1 MSAETSIPPPRISG
15 AQLPDAVQSLLTD
28 SPVGFALLD
37 SDDVFSTIN
46 QRLAAV
52 LDRTPA
58 ECLGR
63 TPGDLLE
70 ESGERTAAADH
81 RACLASV
88 REDGHAVRDRYRTRT
103 GQRWDLTWFP
113 VTEPD
118 TGDSYVALIAVHDA
132 GRASGHDG
140 VDGGTTAHRDEQR
153 LRALLRAGNQIVWT
167 AGPGGDVHE
176 DCPQWRAITGQD
188 LDHYLGRGWL
198 EALHPDDRARVE
210 RAWDDAVLDVTP
222 FDAMFRV
229 RTCSGGYGHYRARAH
244 PIMDGS
250 RTTEWVGTLV
260 DITNEREA
268 DELRQRLNQQLS
280 EAAMRT
286 ARLQKAT
293 SDLAEALTAD
303 EVVNAMSQI
312 GRSGV
317 GADHTC
323 VVLLDRGRLRLHAVA
338 AEHTHQLPGS
348 AFPVDHP
355 DIAARAI
362 ADRLPRLAANPA
374 ELAEL
379 LDDAPEVAELV
390 RSTPERA
397 WVALPMMAAGH
408 PIGALR
414 FAFSSP
420 RRVTDEERV
429 FLEALAGQCAL
440 AIGRALLYEQEHNT
454 AVELQ
459 RSLLPEELP
468 EVRGVRLAA
477 YYRSG
482 SQNVQVGGDWYDA
495 FPLPDGRVAGVLGD
509 VMGKGIQAAA
519 GMSRIRNALRALAFS
534 MPEPAD
540 VLAGLDR
547 MFSAT
552 EGMDQVTTLVYF
564 VLDPVTGQL
573 DLSNAGHLPPLVVAG
588 SAGPS
593 LLETDPDTPLGVSS
607 ARGHHKFFVQPGNTV
622 VLYSDGLVEN
632 RKRSVDSGL
641 DELVDV
647 VSSAPPEVVG
657 DSQQMLEY
665 LVESMLD
672 GYEQD
677 DDVTLLAV
685 QLPVI
690 DSASER

>member
-1 MSAETSIPPPRISG
+1 MSAETSIPPPRVSG
-15 AQLPDAVQSLLTD
+15 AELPDAVGSLLTD
-28 SPVGFALLD
+28 SPIGFALLGPD
-37 SDDVFSTIN
+37 GLLGTIN
-46 QRLAAV
+46 QRLAADV
-52 LDRTPA
+52 LGRAPA

-63 TPGDLLE
+63 DPGDLLE
-70 ESGERTAAADH
+70 ESGDRDAAADH
-81 RACLASV
+81 RSGPARARESGQPV
-88 REDGHAVRDRYRTRT
+88 RGRHRAPA
-103 GQRWDLTWFP
+103 GQPWDLTWFP

-118 TGDSYVALIAVHDA
+118 TDEEYVALIAVPA
-132 GRASGHDG
+132 GEGAEPADDG
-140 VDGGTTAHRDEQR
+140 AALRRDEQR
-153 LRALLRAGNQIVWT
+153 LRALFQSGNQIVWA
-167 AGPGGDVHE
+167 AGPGGEIRE
-176 DCPQWRAITGQD
+176 DCPQWRAVTGQE
-188 LDHYLGRGWL
+188 LEHYLGRGWL
-198 EALHPDDRARVE
+198 DALHPEDRPRVE
-210 RAWDDAVLDVTP
+210 RAWEDSVLDVTP

-229 RTCSGGYGHYRARAH
+229 RTRSGGYGHYRARAH
-244 PIMDGS
+244 PVMEGT
-250 RTTEWVGTLV
+250 RTAEWIGTLA

-303 EVVNAMSQI
+303 EVVNAMSEI

-323 VVLLDRGRLRLHAVA
+323 VVLLDRDRLRLRTIAAAHA
-338 AEHTHQLPGS
+338 HQLPRS
-348 AFPVDHP
+348 TFPTGHP
-355 DIAARAI
+355 DIAALAV

-374 ELAEL
+374 ELGAL
-379 LDDAPEVAELV
+379 FDGAPEVDELV
-390 RSTPERA
+390 GSTPERA
-397 WVALPMMAAGH
+397 WIALPMMTAGR

-414 FAFSSP
+414 FAFSTP
-420 RRVTDEERV
+420 REVSDDERV

-440 AIGRALLYEQEHNT
+440 AIGRATLYEQEHST
-454 AVELQ
+454 AEELQ

-468 EVRGVRLAA
+468 GVRGVRLAA

-509 VMGKGIQAAA
+509 VMGKGIPAAA

-588 SAGPS
+588 GARPS
-593 LLETDPDTPLGVSS
+593 LLDTEPDTPLGVSS
-607 ARGHHKFFVQPGNTV
+607 PRGHHKFFVQPGNTV
-622 VLYSDGLVEN
+622 ALYSDGLVEN
-632 RKRSVDSGL
+632 RKRSVYSGL
-641 DELVDV
+641 DELVHV
-647 VSSAPPEVVG
+647 ASSAPPEVVG
-657 DSQQMLEY
+657 DPQQMLEY

-690 DSASER
+690 DSAPER

>member
-1 MSAETSIPPPRISG
+1 MSAETSIPPPRIS
-15 AQLPDAVQSLLTD
+15 AAELPDAVKSLLTD
-28 SPVGFALLD
+28 APIGFALLGP
-37 SDDVFSTIN
+37 DDVFVSINARMASVLGSTP
-46 QRLAAV
+46 
-52 LDRTPA
+52 DR
-58 ECLGR
+58 CLGR
-63 TPGDLLE
+63 TPAEAGEQAGDPDGA
-70 ESGERTAAADH
+70 SAHSTSVAKVRDTGRSVRGRHRTA
-81 RACLASV
+81 S
-88 REDGHAVRDRYRTRT
+88 
-103 GQRWDLTWFP
+103 GQTWDLTWFP
-113 VTEPD
+113 VNDPSD
-118 TGDSYVALIAVHDA
+118 GARHIALIAARDHEDA
-132 GRASGHDG
+132 S
-140 VDGGTTAHRDEQR
+140 HREEER
-153 LRALLRAGNQIVWT
+153 LRALLQAGNQIIWS
-167 AGPGGDVHE
+167 AGAGGDVRE

-188 LDHYLGRGWL
+188 LDAYLGRGWL
-198 EALHPDDRARVE
+198 DAVHPDDRPGVE

-229 RTCSGGYGHYRARAH
+229 RTRAGGHVHYRARAN
-244 PIMDGS
+244 PIMDGAA
-250 RTTEWVGTLV
+250 TAEWVGTLV

-303 EVVNAMSQI
+303 EVVQAMSEI

-317 GADHTC
+317 GADHTS
-323 VVLLDRGRLRLHAVA
+323 VALFDRDRLRLRVLSADGCLG
-338 AEHTHQLPGS
+338 LPERGFS
-348 AFPVDHP
+348 LDYP
-355 DIAARAI
+355 DVAARAV
-362 ADRLPRLAANPA
+362 ASRAPRLAASPA
-374 ELAEL
+374 DLRELMEH
-379 LDDAPEVAELV
+379 APEVDELLE
-390 RSTPERA
+390 RTSERA
-397 WVALPMMAAGH
+397 WVALPMMAAGR

-414 FAFSSP
+414 FSFRAQ
-420 RRVTDEERV
+420 RDVTDEERV

-440 AIGRALLYEQEHNT
+440 AIGRAIVYEREHGT
-454 AVELQ
+454 AEELQ

-468 EVRGVRLAA
+468 VVAGVRLAA

-482 SQNVQVGGDWYDA
+482 SQHVQVGGDWYDA
-495 FPLPDGRVAGVLGD
+495 FPLSDGRVAGVLGD

-540 VLAGLDR
+540 VLTGLDR
-547 MFSAT
+547 MFTAT

-588 SAGPS
+588 NAGPS
-593 LLETDPDTPLGVSS
+593 LLDTEPDTPLGVSS
-607 ARGHHKFFVQPGNTV
+607 PRGHHKFFVQPGNTV
-622 VLYSDGLVEN
+622 ALYSDGLVEN
-632 RKRSVDSGL
+632 RRRSVDAGL
-641 DELVDV
+641 DELVRV
-647 VSSAPPEVVG
+647 ASRARPEVVG
-657 DSQQMLEY
+657 DPQQMLEY
-665 LVESMLD
+665 LVERMLD

>member
-1 MSAETSIPPPRISG
+1 M
-15 AQLPDAVQSLLTD
+15 QSLLTD

-37 SDDVFSTIN
+37 SDDAFSTVN

-70 ESGERTAAADH
+70 ESGERAAAADH

-88 REDGHAVRDRYRTRT
+88 REDGHAVRDRHRTRS
-103 GQRWDLTWFP
+103 GQLWDLTWFP

-118 TGDSYVALIAVHDA
+118 TGDSCVALIAVHDA
-132 GRASGHDG
+132 GRGAGHDG
-140 VDGGTTAHRDEQR
+140 ARVGAAAHRDEQR
-153 LRALLRAGNQIVWT
+153 LRALLHAGNQIVWT
-167 AGPGGDVHE
+167 AGPGGDVLE

-188 LDHYLGRGWL
+188 LDRYLGRGWL

-303 EVVNAMSQI
+303 EVVNAMSEI

-323 VVLLDRGRLRLHAVA
+323 VVLMDRARLRLRTIA
-338 AEHTHQLPGS
+338 AEHAHQLPRS
-348 AFPVDHP
+348 AFPTDHP

-362 ADRLPRLAANPA
+362 ADRLPRLAADPA
-374 ELAEL
+374 ELSEL
-379 LDDAPEVAELV
+379 LDGAPEVDELV

-440 AIGRALLYEQEHNT
+440 AIGRAVLYEQEHST

-540 VLAGLDR
+540 VLTGLDR

-593 LLETDPDTPLGVSS
+593 LLDTDPDTPLGVSS

-647 VSSAPPEVVG
+647 ASSAPPEVVG

-690 DSASER
+690 DSVSER

>member
-1 MSAETSIPPPRISG
+1 MSAETSIPPPRTTRTE
-15 AQLPDAVQSLLTD
+15 LPDAVKTLLTD
-28 SPVGFALLD
+28 SPVGFALLGPD
-37 SDDVFSTIN
+37 GVFDTIN
-46 QRLAAV
+46 QCLAAV
-52 LDRTPA
+52 LGRTPA

-63 TPGDLLE
+63 TPVDLLR
-70 ESGERTAAADH
+70 ESGEHDAAADH
-81 RACLASV
+81 HTWLDGV
-88 REDGHAVRDRYRTRT
+88 REEGRVVRGRYRTSAGRL
-103 GQRWDLTWFP
+103 WELTWFP

-118 TGDSYVALIAVHDA
+118 TGEDRVALIAVPGVEQDA
-132 GRASGHDG
+132 VHDG
-140 VDGGTTAHRDEQR
+140 GPAHRDEQR
-153 LRALLRAGNQIVWT
+153 LRALLQAGNQIFWT
-167 AGPGGDVHE
+167 AGPGGDIQE
-176 DCPQWRAITGQD
+176 DCPQWRAITGQEPER
-188 LDHYLGRGWL
+188 YLGRGWL
-198 EALHPDDRARVE
+198 EALHPDDRPRVE

-229 RTCSGGYGHYRARAH
+229 RTVSGGYGHYRARAH
-244 PIMDGS
+244 PIMEGS
-250 RTTEWVGTLV
+250 RPAEWVGTLA

-268 DELRQRLNQQLS
+268 DELRRRLNQQLS

-303 EVVNAMSQI
+303 EVVDAMSEI

-323 VVLLDRGRLRLHAVA
+323 VVLLDRDRLRLHTIAT
-338 AEHTHQLPGS
+338 EHAHRLPRS
-348 AFPVDHP
+348 VFPLDHP

-362 ADRLPRLAANPA
+362 VDRSPRLAAGPA
-374 ELAEL
+374 QLSEL

-397 WVALPMMAAGH
+397 WVALPMMAAGR

-414 FAFSSP
+414 FAFSTP
-420 RRVTDEERV
+420 REITDEERV

-440 AIGRALLYEQEHNT
+440 AIGRATLYEQEHST
-454 AVELQ
+454 AEELQ

-509 VMGKGIQAAA
+509 VMGKGIPAAA

-540 VLAGLDR
+540 VLTGLDR
-547 MFSAT
+547 MFAAT

-588 SAGPS
+588 NAGPF
-593 LLETDPDTPLGVSS
+593 LLDTEPDTPLGISS
-607 ARGHHKFFVQPGNTV
+607 ERGHHKFFVQPGNTV
-622 VLYSDGLVEN
+622 ALYSDGLVEN

-641 DELVDV
+641 GELVDV
-647 VSSAPPEVVG
+647 ASSAPPEAVG
-657 DSQQMLEY
+657 DPQQMLEY

-690 DSASER
+690 DSAPEQ

>member
-1 MSAETSIPPPRISG
+1 MSAETSIPPPRVNG
-15 AQLPDAVQSLLTD
+15 AELPDAVKSLLSD
-28 SPVGFALLD
+28 SPIGFALLD
-37 SDDVFSTIN
+37 PDDVVSTIN

-52 LDRTPA
+52 LGRTPA

-63 TPGDLLE
+63 APGDLLE
-70 ESGERTAAADH
+70 EDGETAAAAVH

-88 REDGHAVRDRYRTRT
+88 RQDGRAVREGHRTSA
-103 GQRWDLTWFP
+103 GQLWDLTWFP
-113 VTEPD
+113 VAEPG
-118 TGDSYVALIAVHDA
+118 TGDSYVALIAVHDVGRGA
-132 GRASGHDG
+132 GREVVHDG
-140 VDGGTTAHRDEQR
+140 TAARRDEQR
-153 LRALLRAGNQIVWT
+153 LRALLQAANQIVWT
-167 AGPGGDVHE
+167 AGPGGDIHE
-176 DCPQWRAITGQD
+176 DCPQWRAVTGQD
-188 LDHYLGRGWL
+188 REHYLGRGWL
-198 EALHPDDRARVE
+198 EALHPDDRVRVGN
-210 RAWDDAVLDVTP
+210 AWDDAVLDVTP
-222 FDAMFRV
+222 FDAIFRM

-244 PIMDGS
+244 PIMDGP
-250 RTTEWVGTLV
+250 RTAEWVGTLV

-268 DELRQRLNQQLS
+268 EELRQRLNQQLS

-293 SDLAEALTAD
+293 SDLAEALTAA
-303 EVVNAMSQI
+303 EVVNAMSEI

-317 GADHTC
+317 GADHTS
-323 VVLLDRGRLRLHAVA
+323 VVLLDRARLRLRTIA
-338 AEHTHQLPGS
+338 AEHAHQLPR
-348 AFPVDHP
+348 ACFPPDHP

-379 LDDAPEVAELV
+379 LDDAPEVRELLEA
-390 RSTPERA
+390 TPERA
-397 WVALPMMAAGH
+397 WVALPMLVAGR

-414 FAFSSP
+414 FAFSAP

-440 AIGRALLYEQEHNT
+440 AIGRATLYEQEHNT
-454 AVELQ
+454 AEELQ
-459 RSLLPEELP
+459 RSLLPEALP
-468 EVRGVRLAA
+468 QVRGVRLAA

-482 SQNVQVGGDWYDA
+482 SRNVQVGGDWYDA

-509 VMGKGIQAAA
+509 VMGKGIPAAA

-547 MFSAT
+547 MFTAT

-593 LLETDPDTPLGVSS
+593 LLETDPDTPLGVS
-607 ARGHHKFFVQPGNTV
+607 AERGHHKFFVQPGNTV

-641 DELVDV
+641 VELVRV
-647 VSSAPPEVVG
+647 ASAPAEVMG
-657 DSQQMLEY
+657 DPQQMLEY

-690 DSASER
+690 DAAPER